1 MSLQGTQ
8 QKGPKSPERAEG
20 ASRPADGRE
29 DGGITRQYPKIIAGG
44 GMIVPE
50 KELVPCLM
58 LHLPGRPR
66 AVKRAG
72 GLGRPQRRAG
82 LENGGPGGMSLLGR
96 GKGLESPERLGGE
109 PSTLARGGRTRR
121 HRRTLPGAGIDSLH
135 QEELDYSG
143 AQMITLEGLTDPTA
157 ILPNGPLQSVKS
169 IIFKS

>member
-1 MSLQGTQ
+1 MVVPG
-8 QKGPKSPERAEG
+8 KGG
-20 ASRPADGRE
+20 H
-29 DGGITRQYPKIIAGG
+29 
-44 GMIVPE
+44 
-50 KELVPCLM
+50 PCLL

-72 GLGRPQRRAG
+72 GPGHPQRRAG
-82 LENGGPGGMSLLGR
+82 LGKWRPGGMSLLGR

-121 HRRTLPGAGIDSLH
+121 HRCTLPGAGTDSLH

-143 AQMITLEGLTDPTA
+143 AQMIALEGLTDPTA
-157 ILPNGPLQSVKS
+157 TLPNGPLQSVKS